1 MASILIQ
8 GLKLAIKPL
17 LKLPKRKIAE
27 AIIDSGEFS
36 YSSILKS
43 NKKFSTSFD
52 DAYKL
57 AGGKKY
63 TQTESG
69 KIAAAAKKELYEADP
84 LRAKAEA
91 DKISKTVSKKIE
103 EGDWYSPWMEQTKT
117 TAASRNKMD
126 TALDLYIKN
135 KLDAPEYQ
143 QKGVL
148 SILRNILQ
156 RRMWENKIKNAKR
169 DEIAKLTRLPTMQR
183 YLGQIE
189 EGGYS
194 PQLKKAGDMVA
205 DMRLQTGPEHKIL
218 DRIAEKTAK
227 KPDYKQ
233 KGTYSHEAALRA
245 NLENLKAKNTFTD
258 EIAEDFK
265 QTSMEMLGLPQL
277 MKLRPMQ
284 GLINIGEDALDN
296 VSSAMIR
303 SGEATPKGLKEFS
316 KLYDM
321 AGITS
326 LMPGLKGKAI
336 RLGKELPFEQSR
348 SKQIDFMNKAVDY
361 DLKPFWLDLTDHMRS
376 YSGANRMPSFT
387 QGATSKM
394 SSKRKKLFEEVLRGN
409 LTLDDLGFPKFKRGG
424 VVKGYAVGGL
434 AGIGSKIL
442 AKLVNKLSEKE
453 MKMLMG
459 SLWKGVDPKQSG
471 RYKVW
476 DKQRWGPGYKW
487 PWKKSRIRGPEM
499 KKSHYASLSDQA
511 KDDLRKRYRK
521 KIDEY
526 IKRKREDEEF
536 YKHSEFWPNWPKK
549 D

>member
-1 MASILIQ
+1 MASILIE

-36 YSSILKS
+36 YSNILKS

-84 LRAKAEA
+84 LRAKAEYE
-91 DKISKTVSKKIE
+91 KISKNFLDDIE
-103 EGDWYSPWMEQTKT
+103 SGKRTTPWMEQTKT
-117 TAASRNKMD
+117 TAAERNKMD

-143 QKGVL
+143 RKGVL
-148 SILRNILQ
+148 SVLRNILQ

-169 DEIAKLTRLPTMQR
+169 DEVAKLTRLPTMQR

-189 EGGYS
+189 EGGYF

-218 DRIAEKTAK
+218 NRIAEKTGR

-245 NLENLKAKNTFTD
+245 NLENLKLKNKFTD

-265 QTSMEMLGLPQL
+265 RTSMEMLGLPQL

-326 LMPGLKGKAI
+326 LMPGLKGKAT

-376 YSGANRMPSFT
+376 YAGANRMPSFT
-387 QGATSKM
+387 QGASPKM
-394 SSKRKKLFEEVLRGN
+394 SVKRKKLFEEVLRGN
-409 LTLDDLGFPKFKRGG
+409 LTLDDLGFPKFKKGG

-442 AKLVNKLSEKE
+442 AKLAKKLSEKE
-453 MKMLMG
+453 LKMLMG
-459 SLWKGVDPKQSG
+459 ALWKGVDPKQSG
-471 RYKVW
+471 RYKAW
-476 DKQRWGPGYKW
+476 AKNRWGPGYKW
-487 PWKKSRIRGPEM
+487 PYKKSRVKGPGI

-511 KDDLRKRYRK
+511 KEDLRKRYAKRLA
-521 KIDEY
+521 EY
-526 IKRKREDEEF
+526 IA
-536 YKHSEFWPNWPKK
+536 KK
-549 D
+549 KGQ